1 MKSLILAYPHILIA
15 PHPHPS
21 SPYSHPSPAVGP
33 GTGWGTEGGAG
44 GVAEPRARA
53 RPAGPQQWVAA
64 PGGGGCGILHGR
76 GENKCPGREEEEN
89 DIPARKYAHLDAH
102 KDACM
107 TGAGGHLA
115 DFTGDEM

>member
-1 MKSLILAYPHILIA
+1 M
-15 PHPHPS
+15 
-21 SPYSHPSPAVGP
+21 
-33 GTGWGTEGGAG
+33 GTEGRGRGGGG
-44 GVAEPRARA
+44 GVPEPRARA
-53 RPAGPQQWVAA
+53 RRAGPRRWVAA
-64 PGGGGCGILHGR
+64 PGGGGGILHGR
-76 GENKCPGREEEEN
+76 GEKCPGREEEEN